1 MGHNHIFRLSFNNCN
16 CFDQF
21 VNSHDERHLSKNS
34 GKIIF
39 KKYLSSLQKNRKCSV
54 YIKTRFNYLQKE
66 SDIEWKKGRTTLI
79 RNMHRATASPPPIN
93 LLTTGSL
100 YMYHKYKGNCCLNYL
115 PRIEFKRKK
124 TEPPIL
130 LIISIDSF
138 IFRSTN
144 EE

>member
-16 CFDQF
+16 CIDQF

-39 KKYLSSLQKNRKCSV
+39 KKYLSSLQILSGFAEK
-54 YIKTRFNYLQKE
+54 IGKTAHALKHVSIFLQKE

-100 YMYHKYKGNCCLNYL
+100 YMYHKYKGNCCLN
-115 PRIEFKRKK
+115 
-124 TEPPIL
+124 
-130 LIISIDSF
+130 
-138 IFRSTN
+138 
-144 EE
+144 